1 MYCPKCKVDVGNTEF
16 CETCGAAT
24 VGNLAKEEAAAT
36 TAALHNDDLIT
47 FDSIKATVKK
57 FPIKKLII
65 TSLLIAVAIAAFIGY
80 KALEFYYSP
89 GQIADRFVN
98 ALVAGDYDT
107 AFDMLEGT
115 DDKFITKDYFV
126 KFMELKNVK
135 GKNIVSL
142 QETDKPVDD
151 MLFDFFGSSQQKTNK
166 TIIDEEAKY
175 FTSQIDLEFLSM
187 TLVKRGKA
195 NFLFENWKIN
205 AGDFTTSWNITVP
218 KGARVT
224 VDGIPIEKIKETAS
238 IEKSGLL
245 GIPAKNTVTFIVE
258 NIFPGEYE
266 LTSTME
272 GAKALNIQASTDT
285 AQVLNFEPTDN
296 LVADLRQVADNFLNL
311 YYTNAG
317 KDSFTGIVNPE
328 CMFIQNLGNSWYDK
342 RSQYKNLKLTGIE
355 TTDKSIQ
362 DKDHAQLTVKAL
374 FQYDYEVWNWFESKT
389 ETRQEEQ
396 QYTMS
401 FVRDSS
407 GKWIIDEINTNL
419 F

>member
-47 FDSIKATVKK
+47 IDSIKATVKK

-65 TSLLIAVAIAAFIGY
+65 TSLLVIVAIAAFIGY
-80 KALEFYYSP
+80 KSLEFYYSP
-89 GQIADRFVN
+89 GQTAERFVN

-107 AFDMLEGT
+107 AFDMLDGS
-115 DDKFITKDYFV
+115 DDKFITKDYFI
-126 KFMELKNVK
+126 KFMELKNIK

-142 QETDKPVDD
+142 QETDKPAND
-151 MLFDFFGSSQQKTNK
+151 MLFDFFGTSQQNTKK
-166 TIIDEEAKY
+166 AVIDEEAKY
-175 FTSQIDLEFLSM
+175 FTSQIDLEILSM

-195 NFLFENWKIN
+195 YNLFDNWKIS

-224 VDGIPIEKIKETAS
+224 VDGIPVEKIKETSS
-238 IEKSGLL
+238 IEKSAIL
-245 GIPAKNTVTFIVE
+245 GIPAKETVTFIVE

-266 LTSTME
+266 LSATME
-272 GAKALNIQASTDT
+272 GAKDLKFLASTDT

-311 YYTNAG
+311 YYSNAG
-317 KDSFTGIVNPE
+317 KNSFTGIVNPE
-328 CMFIQNLGNSWYDK
+328 CQFIQNLGNSWYDK
-342 RSQYKNLKLTGIE
+342 RSQYKNLKLIGIE
-355 TTDKSIQ
+355 TSDKSIL
-362 DKDHAQLTVKAL
+362 DKDHAQLTVTAQY
-374 FQYDYEVWNWFESKT
+374 QYDYEVWNWFETKT

-401 FVRDSS
+401 FVRDNS